1 MDPGF
6 ISVWCSHIILMFFL
20 QLMNINEFLKP
31 AVPARGGRGRG
42 RGRERGGQGEFRGER
57 GGRGEFRGERG
68 GRGEFRGERGGR
80 GEFLGRR
87 PQVEDIPAPSIED
100 PQQFPVLGG
109 AIKA

>member
-1 MDPGF
+1 MDPRF

-68 GRGEFRGERGGR
+68 GQ

>member
-1 MDPGF
+1 
-6 ISVWCSHIILMFFL
+6 MFFL

-68 GRGEFRGERGGR
+68 GQ

>member
-20 QLMNINEFLKP
+20 QSMNINEFLKP

-42 RGRERGGQGEFRGER
+42 RGRERGGQ
-57 GGRGEFRGERG
+57 GEFRGERG

>member
-20 QLMNINEFLKP
+20 QSMNINEFLKP

-57 GGRGEFRGERG
+57 GGRGEF
-68 GRGEFRGERGGR
+68 
-80 GEFLGRR
+80 LGRR
-87 PQVEDIPAPSIED
+87 PQVEDIPAPSIVD

>member
-1 MDPGF
+1 MDPRF

-57 GGRGEFRGERG
+57 GGRGEFRGEL
-68 GRGEFRGERGGR
+68 GGR

>member
-20 QLMNINEFLKP
+20 QSMNINEFLKP

-42 RGRERGGQGEFRGER
+42 RGRERGGQGEFKGER
-57 GGRGEFRGERG
+57 GARGEFRGERG
-68 GRGEFRGERGGR
+68 AR
-80 GEFLGRR
+80 GEFLGQR
-87 PQVEDIPAPSIED
+87 PQAEDVPAPSIED

>member
-68 GRGEFRGERGGR
+68 GRGEF
-80 GEFLGRR
+80 LGRR

>member
-68 GRGEFRGERGGR
+68 GRGEF
-80 GEFLGRR
+80 LGRQ

>member
-1 MDPGF
+1 MDPRF
-6 ISVWCSHIILMFFL
+6 ISVWCSHIILMLFL

-68 GRGEFRGERGGR
+68 GRGEF
-80 GEFLGRR
+80 LGRQ